1 MCVLDIVLQVTKIRF
16 VVRGSWFVVRGSW
29 RIRDIVLRSAV
40 SEMVDGGLWTVDRTS
55 LIILSALGG
64 TNHAMSGIRRPAS
77 DFRLSFAENTPKSD
91 GRQWTVDCGQN
102 QPERAIRRRRN

>member
-1 MCVLDIVLQVTKIRF
+1 
-16 VVRGSWFVVRGSW
+16 
-29 RIRDIVLRSAV
+29 
-40 SEMVDGGLWTVDRTS
+40 MVDSGPWTVDRTS
-55 LIILSALGG
+55 LNVLSAAGG

-102 QPERAIRRRRN
+102 QPERAIRRRRADHATAAGGTNHAMSGIRHPASVFRLS